1 VANLAGVSSTFN
13 VRSLTKFETDL
24 HDQSLGG
31 AGVIHIEPDYDA
43 IWGGF
48 ANGTSQHPCSDVR
61 HGDLLIKWAYEAIRN
76 SPLWE
81 QSMLIIIWDEGGGS
95 FHHAPPPATVPPGD
109 PQADDVTN
117 EHQFAFDQLGPRVPA
132 VVISPLIPKNIVDHR
147 VYDHASVLATIEH
160 AFGLSPLTERDR
172 LPTSLPTP
180 VHPHEAPTHTTA
192 PPLTPAPQWQPAPR

>member
-61 HGDLLIKWAYEAIRN
+61 HGDLLIKWTYEAIRN

-81 QSMLIIIWDEGGGS
+81 QSMLIIIWDEAGGL
-95 FHHAPPPATVPPGD
+95 FDHLPPPATGPTRD
-109 PQADDVTN
+109 PQAHDGTN
-117 EHQFAFDQLGPRVPA
+117 RHQLAFDQMSPPA
-132 VVISPLIPKNIVDHR
+132 PTV
-147 VYDHASVLATIEH
+147 ASST
-160 AFGLSPLTERDR
+160 
-172 LPTSLPTP
+172 PTP
-180 VHPHEAPTHTTA
+180 KKNCH
-192 PPLTPAPQWQPAPR
+192 